1 MSREAYAEPAPR
13 AKPRAH
19 TLSAGV
25 EWPLTALVAVL
36 ILVPCLWQ
44 PSIEAGDLASHTYNA
59 WLAGQIEMGKVPAG
73 SVTLTHP
80 VTNVLS
86 DWALQAL
93 VYKIGRADAE
103 RIVAGAAVEIFFWGA
118 FCFIAAVAG
127 QRCWIIAPSLA
138 MIAYGLIFHLGFLNF
153 YISTGLSLW
162 MMTLLWRP
170 RHPRMWLAIPIAVL
184 ALLAHALPL
193 LGAVAALLYVYGLR
207 RVPEAS
213 RWGVFIAGV
222 CLLVL
227 LQTTLLTRFPTRWV
241 PADILRLD
249 GITEL
254 TGAGQMWLYGAQY
267 LIVVAGILLVWFFL
281 FLERLDRGSIL
292 ADPIIHLWALAM
304 LAFILLPR
312 QIQFPQYRFPLA
324 FIQPRIS
331 FFIAVFFC
339 AVVAGGL
346 HGRGLT
352 RASCLLA
359 GAFFTMLF
367 LDARSFNQVDAEL
380 NKVVAALPPGQRLV
394 AAFEDTSSVQLN
406 GLIHLSSGA
415 CIGRCWDYGN
425 YEPATAQFRVQASAP
440 NGVVADNMDLV
451 AEIEH
456 GHHIVTAQEAPL
468 YSVCRVKGSDAQF
481 ELRKLTAGETTCLVQ
496 IPAATHF

>member
-1 MSREAYAEPAPR
+1 MSREAYAKPAPR
-13 AKPRAH
+13 AKPRIHAM
-19 TLSAGV
+19 SAGFDRT
-25 EWPLTALVAVL
+25 LIAIAALL
-36 ILVPCLWQ
+36 ILVPCFWQ
-44 PSIEAGDLASHTYNA
+44 PFIEAGDLASHTYNA
-59 WLAGQIEMGKVPAG
+59 WLAGQIDLGKVPPA
-73 SVTLTHP
+73 SVTLAHP
-80 VTNVLS
+80 LTNVLS

-93 VYKIGRADAE
+93 VYNIGRAGAE
-103 RIVAGAAVEIFFWGA
+103 RIVVSAAVEIFFWGA
-118 FCFIAAVAG
+118 FCFVAAVAG

-153 YISTGLSLW
+153 YLSTGFSLW
-162 MMTLLWRP
+162 LMTLLWNPQR
-170 RHPRMWLAIPIAVL
+170 PRMWLAIPVAVL

-193 LGAVAALLYVYGLR
+193 LAAVAALLYVHGLR
-207 RVPEAS
+207 RVPEVH
-213 RWGVFIAGV
+213 RWAVFIAGV

-227 LQTTLLTRFPTRWV
+227 VQTVLLTRFPTRWV
-241 PADILRLD
+241 PADVLRLD
-249 GITEL
+249 GIAEL

-281 FLERLDRGSIL
+281 FLDRLDRGSVL

-304 LAFILLPR
+304 LAFILLPQ

-352 RASCLLA
+352 RGSCLLA

-367 LDARSFNQVDAEL
+367 LDAKSLNQVDAQL
-380 NKVVAALPPGQRLV
+380 NRVVAAIPPGQRLV
-394 AAFEDTSSVQLN
+394 AAFEDSSSVQLN
-406 GLIHLSSGA
+406 GLIHVGSGA
-415 CIGRCWDYGN
+415 CIGRCWDYAN
-425 YEPATAQFRVQASAP
+425 YEPATAQFRVQATAP
-440 NGVVADNMDLV
+440 NKVVAGDMSLV
-451 AEIEH
+451 AELEH

-468 YSVCRVKGSDAQF
+468 YSVCPVKGSATQF
-481 ELRKLTAGETTCLVQ
+481 ELRELAAGETTCLVR
-496 IPAATHF
+496 IPAAIHF

>member
-13 AKPRAH
+13 AKPRAR
-19 TLSAGV
+19 TLSAGIDRTLIAIV
-25 EWPLTALVAVL
+25 ALL
-36 ILVPCLWQ
+36 ILIPCFWQ
-44 PSIEAGDLASHTYNA
+44 PYIEAGDLASHTYNA
-59 WLAGQIEMGKVPAG
+59 WLAGQIERGKVPPG
-73 SVTLTHP
+73 SVTLAHP
-80 VTNVLS
+80 LTNVLS
-86 DWALQAL
+86 DWALEAL
-93 VYKIGRADAE
+93 VYKIGRAGAE
-103 RIVAGAAVEIFFWGA
+103 HIVVSAAVEIFFWGA
-118 FCFIAAVAG
+118 FSFVAAVAG
-127 QRCWIIAPSLA
+127 HRCWIIAPSLA

-153 YISTGLSLW
+153 YISTGFSLW
-162 MMTLLWRP
+162 IMTLLWRP
-170 RHPRMWLAIPIAVL
+170 ERQRLWLAIPLAVL

-193 LGAVAALLYVYGLR
+193 FAAVAALLYVYGLR
-207 RVPEAS
+207 RVPEAN
-213 RWGVFIAGV
+213 RWGAFIAGV

-241 PADILRLD
+241 PADVLHLD
-249 GITEL
+249 GIADL

-281 FLERLDRGSIL
+281 FLERLDRGFVL

-304 LAFILLPR
+304 LAFILLPG
-312 QIQFPQYRFPLA
+312 QIPFPQYHFPLA

-367 LDARSFNQVDAEL
+367 LDAKSLNQVDAQL
-380 NKVVAALPPGQRLV
+380 YKIVAALPPRQRLV
-394 AAFEDTSSVQLN
+394 ASFEDSSSVQLN
-406 GLIHLSSGA
+406 GLIHIGSGA

-425 YEPATAQFRVQASAP
+425 YEPATAQFRVQASGP
-440 NGVVADNMDLV
+440 NGVVAGNTDLV
-451 AEIEH
+451 AELEDGRH
-456 GHHIVTAQEAPL
+456 VVTAQEAPL
-468 YSVCRVKGSDAQF
+468 YSVCLVKGSNTRF
-481 ELRKLTAGETTCLVQ
+481 ELRKLSAGETTCLMR
-496 IPAATHF
+496 IPATSPF